1 MKQIVALFAA
11 LLMAVTTSFPTYG
24 RLPVAFGADKGIIR
38 KRLFD
43 ADWQFSQDSTTWRTV
58 NLPHDWSIEG
68 DFDKDA
74 PAGHDGAYLPTGKGW
89 YRKQFKVESLEFRE
103 KKLRLYFEGVYM
115 NAEVYVNGR
124 QTESHQASLNGRGAK
139 DEGKANGQKA
149 GGHPYGYSSFF
160 VDITPYAMIGQ
171 NEVEVRVDNSHQKN
185 CRWYSG
191 SGIYRHVWLLTTPKR
206 YIDEWS
212 VNVATPNIHTVEIKA
227 EVVMEDG
234 SRKPIEK
241 TIHVENPHLWS
252 PEDPYLYHTT
262 IEAEGDVVP
271 VTYGIR
277 TIEYSA
283 EKGLLLNGQP
293 IVLNGGCVHHD
304 NGILGARAFDAAEYR
319 RVRLLKE
326 AGFNAIRTSHNPPSE
341 TFLRACDELGL
352 LVIDEAFDGW
362 RDKKNTYDYSTLI
375 DKWWQEDIKAMV
387 LRDRNHPSVFCWS
400 TGNEVIERKKI
411 EVVKTAHNLNTL
423 CRQLDPQ
430 KRPVTSALCAWD
442 PEWDIYD
449 PLAAEHDIVGYN
461 YMIHKS
467 QSDHERVP
475 TRVMVQTES
484 YSRDTWRNYRKVQD
498 EPWVIGDFVWTAID
512 YLGESG
518 IGRWYYEGEPAKEPW
533 EAPMFPNHAA
543 YCGDIDLTGQRKPIS
558 HYRSM
563 LWNSLTPNPS
573 PKGEGSIY
581 MAVREPDGYYGKIK
595 TTMWSVWPTYE
606 SWTWPGHEGK
616 NIDVEVYS
624 HEPKV
629 RLYLND
635 QLIGEKEVAQG
646 MATFTLP
653 YQPGTLR
660 AERLRERQ
668 RVGASAGMGDG
679 TSGMAG
685 EETVALQTADEAK
698 VIRLTADRTTLKAD
712 GQDLAFIT
720 VELTDAQGILNPLA
734 ANELT
739 ATVSGSATLIGFGNA
754 DIKDCDRYTDS
765 THKAWKG
772 RALLVVRSIG
782 KKGKAT
788 ITVQGKGLK
797 TARVN
802 LSFSSSF

>member
-1 MKQIVALFAA
+1 MKQFIFSLGA
-11 LLMAVTTSFPTYG
+11 LLIAIT
-24 RLPVAFGADKGIIR
+24 AFGANHGITR
-38 KRLFD
+38 KLLFD
-43 ADWQFSQDSTTWRTV
+43 ADWQFSQDSINWRAV

-89 YRKQFKVESLEFRE
+89 YRKQFRVESIEFRE

-115 NAEVYVNGR
+115 NAEVYVNG
-124 QTESHQASLNGRGAK
+124 
-139 DEGKANGQKA
+139 QKA

-160 VDITPYAMIGQ
+160 VDITPYAKIGQ
-171 NEVEVRVDNSHQKN
+171 NEIEVRVDNSQQKN

-191 SGIYRHVWLLTTPKR
+191 SGIYRHVWLMTTGKR

-212 VNVATPNIHTVEIKA
+212 VSVSTPDIHHVEINA
-227 EVVMEDG
+227 EVVMENG
-234 SRKPIEK
+234 SRKPVSKQIN
-241 TIHVENPHLWS
+241 VEQPRLWS

-277 TIEYSA
+277 TIEFSA
-283 EKGLLLNGQP
+283 EKGLLLNGKS

-304 NGILGARAFDAAEYR
+304 NGILGASAFDAAEYR

-326 AGFNAIRTSHNPPSE
+326 SGFNAIRTSHNPPSE

-387 LRDRNHPSVFCWS
+387 LRDRNHPCVFCWS

-475 TRVMVQTES
+475 SRVMVQTES

-543 YCGDIDLTGQRKPIS
+543 YCGDIDLAGQRKPIS

-563 LWNSLTPNPS
+563 LWN
-573 PKGEGSIY
+573 KDGEQLY

-624 HEPKV
+624 HYPKV
-629 RLYLND
+629 RLYLNE

-653 YQPGTLR
+653 YQSGTLR
-660 AERLRERQ
+660 A
-668 RVGASAGMGDG
+668 VG
-679 TSGMAG
+679 G
-685 EETVALQTADEAK
+685 EETVSLKTANEAK
-698 VIRLTADRTTLKAD
+698 SIRLTADRTTLKAD

-720 VELTDAQGILNPLA
+720 VELTDGKGIVNLTAN
-734 ANELT
+734 NELT
-739 ATVSGSATLIGFGNA
+739 ASVSGNATLMGFGNA
-754 DIKDCDRYTDS
+754 DIKDCDRYTDN

-772 RALLVVRSIG
+772 RALLVVRSTG

-788 ITVQGKGLK
+788 ILVQGKGIK
-797 TARVN
+797 PTCVN
-802 LSFSSSF
+802 LSFK

>member
-1 MKQIVALFAA
+1 
-11 LLMAVTTSFPTYG
+11 MAVTGYGARSAQRDAFP
-24 RLPVAFGADKGIIR
+24 R
-38 KRLFD
+38 KNQGFARKQLFD
-43 ADWQFSQDSTTWRTV
+43 AGWQFSQDSTTWRTV
-58 NLPHDWSIEG
+58 NLPHDWSIEC

-74 PAGHDGAYLPTGKGW
+74 PAGHDGAFLPTGKGW
-89 YRKQFKVESLEFRE
+89 YRKTFTLAGHPSRRDSQASQSSWDGQD

-115 NAEVYVNGR
+115 NAEVYVNGQR
-124 QTESHQASLNGRGAK
+124 
-139 DEGKANGQKA
+139 A

-160 VDITPYAMIGQ
+160 VDITPYVKAGQ
-171 NEVEVRVDNSHQKN
+171 NEVEVRVDNSQQKN

-191 SGIYRHVWLLTTPKR
+191 SGIYRHVWLLTTGKR

-212 VNVATPNIHTVEIKA
+212 VSVATPDIHHVEISA

-234 SRKPIEK
+234 SRKPVSKHID
-241 TIHVENPHLWS
+241 VENPHLWS

-283 EKGLLLNGQP
+283 EKGLSLNGKS

-304 NGILGARAFDAAEYR
+304 NGILGAAAFDAAEYR

-326 AGFNAIRTSHNPPSE
+326 AGFNAMRTSHNPPSE
-341 TFLRACDELGL
+341 TFLKACDELGL

-362 RDKKNTYDYSTLI
+362 RDKKNDHDYSTLI
-375 DKWWQEDIKAMV
+375 DQWWQEDIKAMV

-475 TRVMVQTES
+475 SRVMVQTES
-484 YSRDTWRNYRKVQD
+484 YSRDTWRNYRKVQE

-518 IGRWYYEGEPAKEPW
+518 IGRWYYEGEPPKEPW
-533 EAPMFPNHAA
+533 EGPMFPNHAA

-558 HYRSM
+558 HYREM
-563 LWNSLTPNPS
+563 LWKSLTPDPS

-581 MAVREPDGYYGKIK
+581 LAVKEPDGYYGKIH

-606 SWTWPGHEGK
+606 SWTWPGWEGK
-616 NIDVEVYS
+616 RIEVEVYTK
-624 HEPKV
+624 EPNV
-629 RLYLND
+629 SLYLND
-635 QLIGEKEVAQG
+635 RCVGLKLVNNQQTEYKAV
-646 MATFTLP
+646 FSVP
-653 YQPGTLR
+653 YEPGILR
-660 AERLRERQ
+660 AE
-668 RVGASAGMGDG
+668 AGGK
-679 TSGMAG
+679 S
-685 EETVALQTADEAK
+685 VSLQTADEAK
-698 VIRLTADRTTLKAD
+698 NIRLTVSTPLHNREGKGVGLLAD

-720 VELTDAQGILNPLA
+720 VELTDANGTVNLTAN
-734 ANELT
+734 NELT
-739 ATVSGSATLIGFGNA
+739 ASVSGAATLIGFGNA
-754 DIKDCDRYTDS
+754 DIKD
-765 THKAWKG
+765 
-772 RALLVVRSIG
+772 
-782 KKGKAT
+782 
-788 ITVQGKGLK
+788 
-797 TARVN
+797 
-802 LSFSSSF
+802 

>member
-1 MKQIVALFAA
+1 MNTKQIFALSAV
-11 LLMAVTTSFPTYG
+11 LLMAVTA
-24 RLPVAFGADKGIIR
+24 LGANQGIIR
-38 KRLFD
+38 KQLFD
-43 ADWQFSQDSTTWRTV
+43 ADWQFSQDSTKWRTV

-68 DFDKDA
+68 NFDKDA
-74 PAGHDGAYLPTGKGW
+74 PAGNDGAYLPTGKGW
-89 YRKQFKVESLEFRE
+89 YRKGFRVESLKFKE

-115 NAEVYVNGR
+115 NAEVYVNGQR
-124 QTESHQASLNGRGAK
+124 
-139 DEGKANGQKA
+139 A

-160 VDITPYAMIGQ
+160 VDITPYVKTGQ
-171 NEVEVRVDNSHQKN
+171 NEVEVRVDNSQQKN

-191 SGIYRHVWLLTTPKR
+191 SGIYRHVWLLTTGKR

-212 VNVATPNIHTVEIKA
+212 VNVATPDIHHVEIKA

-234 SRKPIEK
+234 SRKPIQK

-252 PEDPYLYHTT
+252 PEDPFLYETT
-262 IEAEGDVVP
+262 LEAEGDQLP

-283 EKGLLLNGQP
+283 EKGLLLNGKP

-304 NGILGARAFDAAEYR
+304 NGILGAAAFDAAEYR

-326 AGFNAIRTSHNPPSE
+326 AGFNAVRTSHNPPSE
-341 TFLRACDELGL
+341 TFLKACDELGL

-362 RDKKNTYDYSTLI
+362 RDKKNDYDYSTLI
-375 DKWWQEDIKAMV
+375 DQWWQEDIKAMV

-430 KRPVTSALCAWD
+430 RRPVTSALCAWD
-442 PEWDIYD
+442 SDWDIYD

-467 QSDHERVP
+467 QGDHERVP
-475 TRVMVQTES
+475 TRVMIQTES
-484 YSRDTWRNYRKVQD
+484 YPRDAWQNYRKVQD

-518 IGRWYYEGEPAKEPW
+518 IGRWYYDGDVPGEHWERPLYPW
-533 EAPMFPNHAA
+533 HAA
-543 YCGDIDLTGQRKPIS
+543 YCGDIDLIGQRKPIS

-563 LWNSLTPNPS
+563 LWNQN
-573 PKGEGSIY
+573 GERLRERIRVGASAGMDDGTSGMQLY
-581 MAVREPDGYYGKIK
+581 MAVREPEGYNGQVK
-595 TTMWSVWPTYE
+595 TTLWGTWPTFE

-616 NIDVEVYS
+616 NIEVEVYS
-624 HEPKV
+624 RNPKV
-629 RLYLND
+629 SLYLND
-635 QLIGEKEVAQG
+635 QLIEEKETSECKAV
-646 MATFTLP
+646 FTLP

-660 AERLRERQ
+660 AE
-668 RVGASAGMGDG
+668 GASLLSPKEDDASPRGGWEG
-679 TSGMAG
+679 TI
-685 EETVALQTADEAK
+685 TLQTADETKA
-698 VIRLTADRTTLKAD
+698 IRLTADRTKLKAD

-720 VELTDAQGILNPLA
+720 VELTDAQGILNPIA

-739 ATVSGSATLIGFGNA
+739 ATVSGPATLIGFGNA

-772 RALLVVRSIG
+772 RALLVVRSTG

-797 TARVN
+797 TASIN
-802 LSFSSSF
+802 LSFNTSF

>member
-11 LLMAVTTSFPTYG
+11 LLMAVTT
-24 RLPVAFGADKGIIR
+24 FGADKGIIR

-43 ADWQFSQDSTTWRTV
+43 ADWQFSKDSTTWRTV

-89 YRKQFKVESLEFRE
+89 YKKQFRVESLALRE

-115 NAEVYVNGR
+115 NAEVYV
-124 QTESHQASLNGRGAK
+124 
-139 DEGKANGQKA
+139 NGQKA

-160 VDITPYAMIGQ
+160 VDITPYAKIGQ
-171 NEVEVRVDNSHQKN
+171 NEIEVRVDNSQQKN

-191 SGIYRHVWLLTTPKR
+191 SGIYRHVWLLTTGKR

-212 VNVATPNIHTVEIKA
+212 VNVATPDIHTVEIKA

-234 SRKPIEK
+234 TRKPIEK

-283 EKGLLLNGQP
+283 EKGLLLNGKP

-326 AGFNAIRTSHNPPSE
+326 AGFNAMRTSHNPPSE

-475 TRVMVQTES
+475 SRVMVQTES

-543 YCGDIDLTGQRKPIS
+543 YCGDIDLIGQRKPIS

-563 LWNSLTPNPS
+563 LWN
-573 PKGEGSIY
+573 KDGEQLY

-660 AERLRERQ
+660 AE
-668 RVGASAGMGDG
+668 
-679 TSGMAG
+679 AG
-685 EETVALQTADEAK
+685 EKTVSLQTADEAK
-698 VIRLTADRTTLKAD
+698 AIRLTTDRTTLKAD

-720 VELTDAQGILNPLA
+720 VELTDGNGTVNLTAN
-734 ANELT
+734 NELT
-739 ATVSGSATLIGFGNA
+739 ASVSGSATLIGFGNA

-772 RALLVVRSIG
+772 RALLVVRSTG

-802 LSFSSSF
+802 L

>member
-1 MKQIVALFAA
+1 MAA
-11 LLMAVTTSFPTYG
+11 TSY
-24 RLPVAFGADKGIIR
+24 GADKGIIR
-38 KRLFD
+38 KQLFD
-43 ADWQFSQDSTTWRTV
+43 ADWQFSKDSTTWRTV

-74 PAGHDGAYLPTGKGW
+74 LAGHDGAYLPTGKGW

-115 NAEVYVNGR
+115 NAEVYVNG
-124 QTESHQASLNGRGAK
+124 
-139 DEGKANGQKA
+139 QKA

-160 VDITPYAMIGQ
+160 VDITPYVKIGQ
-171 NEVEVRVDNSHQKN
+171 NEVEVRVDNSQQKN

-212 VNVATPNIHTVEIKA
+212 VNVATPDIHTVEIKA

-234 SRKPIEK
+234 TRKPIEK
-241 TIHVENPHLWS
+241 TIHVENPHFWS
-252 PEDPYLYHTT
+252 PDDPYLYHTT
-262 IEAEGDVVP
+262 IEAEGDAVP

-319 RVRLLKE
+319 RIRLLKE

-375 DKWWQEDIKAMV
+375 DQWWQEDIKAMV
-387 LRDRNHPSVFCWS
+387 LRDRNHPCVFCWS

-475 TRVMVQTES
+475 SRVMVQTES

-498 EPWVIGDFVWTAID
+498 EPWVIGDFVWTAMD

-533 EAPMFPNHAA
+533 EGPMFPNHAA
-543 YCGDIDLTGQRKPIS
+543 YCGDIDLIGQRKPIS

-563 LWNSLTPNPS
+563 LWN
-573 PKGEGSIY
+573 KDGEQLY

-660 AERLRERQ
+660 AE
-668 RVGASAGMGDG
+668 AG
-679 TSGMAG
+679 G
-685 EETVALQTADEAK
+685 EKVSLQTADEAK
-698 VIRLTADRTTLKAD
+698 AIRLTTDRTTLKAD

-720 VELTDAQGILNPLA
+720 VELTDGNGTVNLTAN
-734 ANELT
+734 NELT
-739 ATVSGSATLIGFGNA
+739 ASVTGSATLIGFGNA

-772 RALLVVRSIG
+772 RALLVVRSTG

-788 ITVQGKGLK
+788 ITVQGKDLK
-797 TARVN
+797 PARIT
-802 LSFSSSF
+802 LSFDNKEQ

>member
-11 LLMAVTTSFPTYG
+11 FLMAVTASG
-24 RLPVAFGADKGIIR
+24 SSQGIVR
-38 KRLFD
+38 KPLDLGSLARQELFD
-43 ADWQFSQDSTTWRTV
+43 ADWQFSKDSTNWRTV

-89 YRKQFKVESLEFRE
+89 YKKEFQVSSAKFQD

-115 NAEVYVNGR
+115 NAEVYV
-124 QTESHQASLNGRGAK
+124 
-139 DEGKANGQKA
+139 NGQKA

-160 VDITPYAMIGQ
+160 VDITPYAKIGQ
-171 NEVEVRVDNSHQKN
+171 NEVEVRVDNSQQKN

-212 VNVATPNIHTVEIKA
+212 VNVATPDIHTVEIKA
-227 EVVMEDG
+227 DVVMEDG
-234 SRKPIEK
+234 TRKPIEK

-262 IEAEGDVVP
+262 IEAERLRVGDDTSGMGDVVP

-283 EKGLLLNGQP
+283 EKGLLLNGKP

-319 RVRLLKE
+319 RVCLLKE

-341 TFLRACDELGL
+341 TFLNACDELGL

-411 EVVKTAHNLNTL
+411 EIVKTAHNLNTL

-430 KRPVTSALCAWD
+430 HRPVTSALCAWD

-475 TRVMVQTES
+475 SRVMVQTES
-484 YSRDTWRNYRKVQD
+484 YPRDTWRNYRKVQD

-543 YCGDIDLTGQRKPIS
+543 YCGDIDLIGQRKPIS

-563 LWNSLTPNPS
+563 LYN
-573 PKGEGSIY
+573 KDGEAIY
-581 MAVREPDGYYGKIK
+581 MAVREPDGYLGKIH

-624 HEPKV
+624 HYPKV

-635 QLIGEKEVAQG
+635 QLIGEKEVSQG

-653 YQPGTLR
+653 YQPGKLR
-660 AERLRERQ
+660 AE
-668 RVGASAGMGDG
+668 AG
-679 TSGMAG
+679 G
-685 EETVALQTADEAK
+685 EKVALQTADEAK
-698 VIRLTADRTTLKAD
+698 NIHLTADRTTLKAD

-720 VELTDAQGILNPLA
+720 VELIDAQGTVNLTAN
-734 ANELT
+734 NELT
-739 ATVSGSATLIGFGNA
+739 ASVSGSATLIGFGNA
-754 DIKDCDRYTDS
+754 DIKDCDRYTDN

-772 RALLVVRSIG
+772 RALLVVRSTG

-802 LSFSSSF
+802 LFSN

>member
-1 MKQIVALFAA
+1 MKLIATPTRGNFRTKFKKMVSLFAA
-11 LLMAVTTSFPTYG
+11 LVMAVT
-24 RLPVAFGADKGIIR
+24 VFGANQGTAR
-38 KRLFD
+38 KQLFD
-43 ADWQFSQDSTTWRTV
+43 ADWQFSQDSTKWRTV
-58 NLPHDWSIEG
+58 NLPHDWSIKG
-68 DFDKDA
+68 DFDKEA
-74 PAGHDGAYLPTGKGW
+74 AAGNDGAYLPTGKGW
-89 YRKQFKVESLEFRE
+89 YRKQFKVESSKFKDQR
-103 KKLRLYFEGVYM
+103 LRLYFEGVYM
-115 NAEVYVNGR
+115 NAEVY
-124 QTESHQASLNGRGAK
+124 
-139 DEGKANGQKA
+139 ANGHRA

-160 VDITPYAMIGQ
+160 VDITPYMHEGQ
-171 NEVEVRVDNSHQKN
+171 NIIEVSVDNSQQKN

-212 VNVATPNIHTVEIKA
+212 VNVATPDIHTVGINA

-234 SRKPIEK
+234 SRKPVSKRID
-241 TIHVENPHLWS
+241 VENPHLWS
-252 PEDPYLYHTT
+252 PDDPYLYHTT

-283 EKGLLLNGQP
+283 EKGLLLNGKP

-304 NGILGARAFDAAEYR
+304 NGILGASAFDAAEYR

-362 RDKKNTYDYSTLI
+362 RDKKNDYDYSTLI
-375 DKWWQEDIKAMV
+375 DQWWQEDIKAMV
-387 LRDRNHPSVFCWS
+387 LRDRNHPCVFCWS

-411 EVVKTAHNLNTL
+411 EVVKTAHNLNTF

-461 YMIHKS
+461 YMIHMS

-475 TRVMVQTES
+475 SRVMVQTES
-484 YSRDTWRNYRKVQD
+484 YPRDAWQNYRKVQD

-518 IGRWYYEGEPAKEPW
+518 IGRWYYQGDVPGEHWERPLYPW
-533 EAPMFPNHAA
+533 HAA
-543 YCGDIDLTGQRKPIS
+543 YCGDIDLIGQRKPIS

-563 LWNSLTPNPS
+563 LWHED
-573 PKGEGSIY
+573 GEQLY
-581 MAVREPDGYYGKIK
+581 MAVREPDGYNGQVK
-595 TTMWSVWPTYE
+595 TTLWGTWPTFE

-624 HEPKV
+624 REPKIS
-629 RLYLND
+629 LYLND
-635 QLIGEKEVAQG
+635 RLIEEKETSECKAV
-646 MATFTLP
+646 FTLP

-660 AERLRERQ
+660 AEVSSPHPIREGQ
-668 RVGASAGMGDG
+668 GGGSVS
-679 TSGMAG
+679 
-685 EETVALQTADEAK
+685 LQTADEAK
-698 VIRLTADRTTLKAD
+698 AIRLSVSTPLHNREEKGVGLQAD

-720 VELTDAQGILNPLA
+720 IELTDEKGTLNPLA

-754 DIKDCDRYTDS
+754 DIKDCDRYTDN

-772 RALLVVRSIG
+772 HALLVVRSTG

-797 TARVN
+797 PARVN
-802 LSFSSSF
+802 VSFN

>member
-1 MKQIVALFAA
+1 MSSKTKPIIMSNNNVKMKQIVALFAA
-11 LLMAVTTSFPTYG
+11 LLMAVTT
-24 RLPVAFGADKGIIR
+24 LGANQGIVR
-38 KRLFD
+38 KQLFD
-43 ADWQFSQDSTTWRTV
+43 ADWQFSGDSTTWRTV

-68 DFDKDA
+68 DFDKDV
-74 PAGHDGAYLPTGKGW
+74 PAGHDGAFLPTGKGW
-89 YRKQFKVESLEFRE
+89 YRKQFKVESLKFSPGECGVANKE
-103 KKLRLYFEGVYM
+103 QKLRLYFEGVYM
-115 NAEVYVNGR
+115 NAEVYV
-124 QTESHQASLNGRGAK
+124 
-139 DEGKANGQKA
+139 NGQKA

-160 VDITPYAMIGQ
+160 VDITPYAKIGQ
-171 NEVEVRVDNSHQKN
+171 NEVEVRVDNSQQKN

-212 VNVATPNIHTVEIKA
+212 VNVATPDIHTVKINA

-234 SRKPIEK
+234 TRKPIEK
-241 TIHVENPHLWS
+241 TIHVDNPHLWS

-262 IEAEGDVVP
+262 VEAEGDVVP

-475 TRVMVQTES
+475 SRVMVQTES

-498 EPWVIGDFVWTAID
+498 EPWVIGDFVWTAMD

-533 EAPMFPNHAA
+533 EGPMFPNHAA
-543 YCGDIDLTGQRKPIS
+543 YCGDIDLIGQRKPIS
-558 HYRSM
+558 HYREM
-563 LWNSLTPNPS
+563 LWRKTVDMPEHEWKDGQMSSTPIEDD
-573 PKGEGSIY
+573 GLY
-581 MAVREPDGYYGKIK
+581 MAVKEPDGYLGKIH

-616 NIDVEVYS
+616 NIEVEVYTKD
-624 HEPKV
+624 PQVK
-629 RLYLND
+629 LFLND
-635 QLIGEKEVAQG
+635 KLIDTKNVSQDTEFKAV
-646 MATFTLP
+646 FTVP
-653 YQPGTLR
+653 YEAGTLR
-660 AERLRERQ
+660 AQTSWGRIKTLRTAGEPTRLR
-668 RVGASAGMGDG
+668 
-679 TSGMAG
+679 
-685 EETVALQTADEAK
+685 
-698 VIRLTADRTTLKAD
+698 LTPDRTMLNAD

-720 VELTDAQGILNPLA
+720 VELTDANGILNPLA
-734 ANELT
+734 NNELT
-739 ATVSGSATLIGFGNA
+739 ATVSGPATLIGFGNA

-772 RALLVVRSIG
+772 RALLVVRSTG

-797 TARVN
+797 PVRVN
-802 LSFSSSF
+802 LSFNN

>member
-11 LLMAVTTSFPTYG
+11 LLMAVTT
-24 RLPVAFGADKGIIR
+24 FGADKGIIR

-43 ADWQFSQDSTTWRTV
+43 ADWQFSKDSTTWRTV

-89 YRKQFKVESLEFRE
+89 YSKKFRIENLELRD

-115 NAEVYVNGR
+115 NAEVYVNGQR
-124 QTESHQASLNGRGAK
+124 
-139 DEGKANGQKA
+139 A

-160 VDITPYAMIGQ
+160 VDITPYAKIGQ
-171 NEVEVRVDNSHQKN
+171 NEVEVRVDNSQQKN

-191 SGIYRHVWLLTTPKR
+191 SGIYRHVWLLTTGKR

-212 VNVATPNIHTVEIKA
+212 VSVATPDIHTVNIKA

-234 SRKPIEK
+234 THKPIEK

-283 EKGLLLNGQP
+283 EKGLQLNGKP

-304 NGILGARAFDAAEYR
+304 NGILGAAAFDAAEYR

-387 LRDRNHPSVFCWS
+387 LRDRNHPSIFCWS

-411 EVVKTAHNLNTL
+411 EVVKTAHNLATL

-475 TRVMVQTES
+475 NRVMVQTES

-543 YCGDIDLTGQRKPIS
+543 YCGDIDLIGQRKPIS

-563 LWNSLTPNPS
+563 LWN
-573 PKGEGSIY
+573 KDGEQLY
-581 MAVREPDGYYGKIK
+581 MAVREPDGYYGKIH

-624 HEPKV
+624 HEPTV

-635 QLIGEKEVAQG
+635 QLTTVRVNKKYTVKV
-646 MATFTLP
+646 TLP
-653 YQPGTLR
+653 TG
-660 AERLRERQ
+660 
-668 RVGASAGMGDG
+668 G
-679 TSGMAG
+679 
-685 EETVALQTADEAK
+685 
-698 VIRLTADRTTLKAD
+698 
-712 GQDLAFIT
+712 
-720 VELTDAQGILNPLA
+720 
-734 ANELT
+734 
-739 ATVSGSATLIGFGNA
+739 GF
-754 DIKDCDRYTDS
+754 
-765 THKAWKG
+765 
-772 RALLVVRSIG
+772 VV
-782 KKGKAT
+782 
-788 ITVQGKGLK
+788 VQ
-797 TARVN
+797 
-802 LSFSSSF
+802 

>member
-1 MKQIVALFAA
+1 MNNNNVKMKQIVALFAA
-11 LLMAVTTSFPTYG
+11 LLMAVTT
-24 RLPVAFGADKGIIR
+24 FGADKGIIR

-43 ADWQFSQDSTTWRTV
+43 ADWQFFKDSTTWRTV

-74 PAGHDGAYLPTGKGW
+74 LAGHDGAYLPTGKGW
-89 YRKQFKVESLEFRE
+89 YRKQFKVLSEESAPSGRAESLKF
-103 KKLRLYFEGVYM
+103 KDQKLRLYFEGVYM
-115 NAEVYVNGR
+115 NAEVYV
-124 QTESHQASLNGRGAK
+124 
-139 DEGKANGQKA
+139 NGQKA

-160 VDITPYAMIGQ
+160 VDITPYAKIGQ
-171 NEVEVRVDNSHQKN
+171 NEIEVRVDNSQQKN

-212 VNVATPNIHTVEIKA
+212 VSVATPDIHTVEIKA

-241 TIHVENPHLWS
+241 TIHVDNPHLWS
-252 PEDPYLYHTT
+252 PDDPFLYHTT
-262 IEAEGDVVP
+262 IEGEGDVVP

-283 EKGLLLNGQP
+283 EEGLLLNGKP

-326 AGFNAIRTSHNPPSE
+326 SGFNAIRTSHNPPSE

-475 TRVMVQTES
+475 NRVMVQTES

-543 YCGDIDLTGQRKPIS
+543 YCGDIDLIGQRKPIS

-563 LWNSLTPNPS
+563 LWN
-573 PKGEGSIY
+573 KDGEQLY

-624 HEPKV
+624 HYPNGRQTESHQASLNGRGATDEGNAKV

-635 QLIGEKEVAQG
+635 QLVGEKEVAQG

-660 AERLRERQ
+660 AERLR
-668 RVGASAGMGDG
+668 VGDG
-679 TSGMAG
+679 TSGMGG
-685 EETVALQTADEAK
+685 EEKVSLKTADEAK
-698 VIRLTADRTTLKAD
+698 TIRLTTDRTTLKAD

-720 VELTDAQGILNPLA
+720 VELTDADGIVNLTAN
-734 ANELT
+734 NELT
-739 ATVSGSATLIGFGNA
+739 ASVSGPVTLIGFGNA
-754 DIKDCDRYTDS
+754 DIKDCNRYTDN

-772 RALLVVRSIG
+772 RSLLVVRSTG

-802 LSFSSSF
+802 LSFNYTE

>member
-1 MKQIVALFAA
+1 MMKRILSTFLLCMFALTVCAQQP
-11 LLMAVTTSFPTYG
+11 MAV
-24 RLPVAFGADKGIIR
+24 R
-38 KRLFD
+38 KQLFD
-43 ADWQFSQDSTTWRTV
+43 AGWLFSQDGMTWQTV
-58 NLPHDWSIEG
+58 NLPHDWSIEY

-74 PAGHDGAYLPTGKGW
+74 PAGHDGAFLPTGKGC
-89 YRKQFKVESLEFRE
+89 YRKSFTLGKDYPD
-103 KKLRLYFEGVYM
+103 KTMRLYFEGVYM
-115 NAEVYVNGR
+115 NAEVYVNGQR
-124 QTESHQASLNGRGAK
+124 
-139 DEGKANGQKA
+139 A

-160 VDITPYAMIGQ
+160 VDITPFVKEGE
-171 NEVEVRVDNSHQKN
+171 NEVEVQVDNSMQKN

-191 SGIYRHVWLLTTPKR
+191 SGIYRHVWLLTTGKR

-212 VNVATPNIHTVEIKA
+212 VSVATPDIHTVEIKA

-234 SRKPIEK
+234 TCKPIGK

-252 PEDPYLYHTT
+252 PDDPYLYHTT

-283 EKGLLLNGQP
+283 GEGLLLNGKP

-304 NGILGARAFDAAEYR
+304 NGILGAAAFDAAEYR

-326 AGFNAIRTSHNPPSE
+326 AGFNAMRTSHNPPSE

-362 RDKKNTYDYSTLI
+362 REKKNDYDYSTLI
-375 DKWWQEDIKAMV
+375 DRWWQDDIKAMV
-387 LRDRNHPSVFCWS
+387 LRDRNHPCVFCWS

-411 EVVKTAHNLNTL
+411 EVVKTAHKLNTL
-423 CRQLDPQ
+423 CRELDPQ

-475 TRVMVQTES
+475 ERVMMQTES

-518 IGRWYYEGEPAKEPW
+518 IGRWYYEGEPPKEPW
-533 EAPMFPNHAA
+533 EGPMFPNHAA
-543 YCGDIDLTGQRKPIS
+543 YCGDIDLIGQRKPIS

-563 LWNSLTPNPS
+563 LWNQD
-573 PKGEGSIY
+573 GEQLY
-581 MAVREPDGYYGKIK
+581 MAVREPDGYYGTIK

-616 NIDVEVYS
+616 DIDVEVYS
-624 HEPKV
+624 HDSKV
-629 RLYLND
+629 RLYLNN

-646 MATFTLP
+646 MARFTLP

-660 AERLRERQ
+660 AE
-668 RVGASAGMGDG
+668 AGNE
-679 TSGMAG
+679 S
-685 EETVALQTADEAK
+685 VALLTADKARA
-698 VIRLTADRTTLKAD
+698 IRLTTDRTTLMAD

-720 VELTDAQGILNPLA
+720 VELTDAQGILDPHA

-739 ATVSGSATLIGFGNA
+739 ATVSGPATLIGFGNA
-754 DIKDCDRYTDS
+754 DIKDCDRYIDN

-772 RALLVVRSIG
+772 RALLVVRSTG
-782 KKGKAT
+782 KKGRISVTLK
-788 ITVQGKGLK
+788 GEGLK
-797 TARVN
+797 SSRIT
-802 LSFSSSF
+802 LSASDASRTCRGSANTCY